1 MSKNIIKVYQVK
13 FKDDFLEVVKVAV
26 GKKGEAIGNINNEW
40 WVSVRKVCENL
51 GITGIQDQIKKI
63 KSDEALEAKY
73 FDVKTN
79 GGVQKVFCIPLSK
92 LNGWLFSI
100 NPNRVKP
107 EVKEKLITYKK
118 ECFEVLYYHFIQ
130 KAQKQINP
138 NLLGEYDEKLITEL
152 IKRSDIVRGY
162 QGQIKALENELAE
175 KQSKIKNLEFKIK
188 NLKHQNAQIIS
199 QIPKI
204 FSQEISVLEKMFDTY
219 YQAMKIE
226 IEHNLKHIKE
236 TDEYYQIGLTKI
248 PKIRG

>member
-1 MSKNIIKVYQVK
+1 MKIITIADIQVK
-13 FKDDFLEVVKVAV
+13 ASEDNTLPTAEVANIYGVTSQSIREHKRKHADELLENQHFIIRKNHLN
-26 GKKGEAIGNINNEW
+26 KPAIYWTLEG
-40 WVSVRKVCENL
+40 VYML
-51 GITGIQDQIKKI
+51 GFFI
-63 KSDEALEAKY
+63 KSDRAKKY
-73 FDVKTN
+73 RKAVA
-79 GGVQKVFCIPLSK
+79 K
-92 LNGWLFSI
+92 LL
-100 NPNRVKP
+100 
-107 EVKEKLITYKK
+107 KEIKQGN
-118 ECFEVLYYHFIQ
+118 IQ
-130 KAQKQINP
+130 LRLQP